1 MNALSPFSSLIA
13 PPPAG
18 RTLAGAGLVAPI
30 ATVEAPEGFAG
41 WLPAAAPSVQSSTSP
56 FVMLAGAAI
65 GNGLTNVAIEATRA
79 GITLPRPL
87 SPLPSRPAQGVIDS
101 PPTAVPAAIAAV
113 APAPSVMASTTAVA
127 PAPSAMASTT
137 VVAPAPSVLP
147 PAAPPAPKPI
157 GNADTA
163 DLRLPMVSIT
173 VSPTSEAT
181 TRSFVPKTMPI
192 SGATP
197 FPSWG
202 GARLTIVEGAAVSDA
217 MPSGGGLSPPTAP
230 AAVDPAAITA
240 DASARPA
247 DAIPAQPVPVAAD
260 AKPGTAKGPSKV
272 PLTSAATLPEPISA
286 VADPAAG
293 QATTD
298 RVMDAAPADP
308 SSPPDAMAS
317 RKARTAKPAE
327 DLSAAPLSPV
337 PVEAVPPLP
346 PLPPAQPVAAP
357 APQAGVAE
365 SDGDGQEHSGH
376 AVAGRPAPVAQA
388 AAGSAPVAGAA
399 SPMPAADAATAE
411 ATADPA
417 APTGDAK
424 PTGRAVASDPTP
436 PEHVAGEARP
446 GAPAPSFRMQVDAVQ
461 QATKPAPAPPVVP
474 VVQASHIG
482 HDTAVAIAR
491 HVAQDGGETMTIR
504 IAPAE
509 LGRIEVRLAFD
520 DGGTLRATVA
530 ADQPASLDLLRRDTD
545 TLVRALGDAGV
556 RADSDSLR
564 FDTRADTGGSTG
576 GFASSGQPGS
586 GGGQGRRAPFSAG
599 PYATLTAGDEP
610 AAETRTVSPRGRVDL
625 MA

>member
-41 WLPAAAPSVQSSTSP
+41 WLPAAAPSVQPSTSP
-56 FVMLAGAAI
+56 SVMLAGTAI
-65 GNGLTNVAIEATRA
+65 GNGLTNAMQA
-79 GITLPRPL
+79 GITLPTPL
-87 SPLPSRPAQGVIDS
+87 SPPLSRPGQGVIDS
-101 PPTAVPAAIAAV
+101 PPTAVPAAIAAA
-113 APAPSVMASTTAVA
+113 APASSAMASTTAVA
-127 PAPSAMASTT
+127 PAPS
-137 VVAPAPSVLP
+137 VVT

-197 FPSWG
+197 SPSRG
-202 GARLTIVEGAAVSDA
+202 GPGLTIVEGPAASDA
-217 MPSGGGLSPPTAP
+217 LPSGAALSPPTVP
-230 AAVDPAAITA
+230 AAVDPAAIMA
-240 DASARPA
+240 DASTRPA
-247 DAIPAQPVPVAAD
+247 DTIPAQPVPVAAD
-260 AKPGTAKGPSKV
+260 AKPVTAKAPSKV
-272 PLTSAATLPEPISA
+272 PLTSAATLPEPVPA
-286 VADPAAG
+286 VADPAANV
-293 QATTD
+293 ATTD

-308 SSPPDAMAS
+308 SSPPDATAS

-327 DLSAAPLSPV
+327 DLCAAPLSPV
-337 PVEAVPPLP
+337 SVEAVL

-399 SPMPAADAATAE
+399 SPMPAADAATAQ

-417 APTGDAK
+417 APTGEAK
-424 PTGRAVASDPTP
+424 PAGKAVASDPTP

-446 GAPAPSFRMQVDAVQ
+446 GAPVSSFRTQVDAVQ
-461 QATKPAPAPPVVP
+461 QATKPAPAQPAQPVVP

-504 IAPAE
+504 IAPAG

-545 TLVRALGDAGV
+545 SLVRALGDAGV
-556 RADSDSLR
+556 HADSDSLR

-586 GGGQGRRAPFSAG
+586 GGGQGRRTPFSAG